1 MGKGDPWSP
10 RTSILHEEQK
20 ICNNDAV
27 ISGLD
32 IACLSPDTEFLS
44 RNSAFNRTGVHLYVA
59 DLENYHI
66 MRVDVDIIPY
76 YRIY

>member
-27 ISGLD
+27 MSGLD
-32 IACLSPDTEFLS
+32 IACLSPDTEFLFRKFGFQS
-44 RNSAFNRTGVHLYVA
+44 NRGPFVRCGPGK
-59 DLENYHI
+59 I
-66 MRVDVDIIPY
+66 S
-76 YRIY
+76 YREGTCILI